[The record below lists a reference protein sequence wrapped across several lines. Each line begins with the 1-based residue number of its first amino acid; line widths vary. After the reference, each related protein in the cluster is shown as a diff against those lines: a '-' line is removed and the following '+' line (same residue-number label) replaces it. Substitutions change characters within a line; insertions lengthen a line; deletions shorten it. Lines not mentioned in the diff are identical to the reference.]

1 MANGR
6 LRDHCGIA
14 EIITI
19 CLWTSRHIPC
29 IRSPS
34 PDAAIARY
42 RGAPGWLGALGLLFN
57 SPIFIFAFL
66 PIAVAVFYAI
76 SASNLARAFLWLI
89 AASLFF
95 YAWWR
100 PFNVLLIAPSIA
112 LNYLAADFLIRRRE
126 SRPQMTRL
134 VFWAGI
140 VFNIGFIGYFKYI
153 AFLATVSNDV
163 FGTDFLIR
171 SVALPLGVSFITFQK
186 IALLVDARAGRV
198 QQVGLRD
205 YVLFVLFF
213 PPLISGPI
221 VHFREL
227 MPQFKAM
234 DGRWH
239 WENAAAGLGLFFSG
253 LFKKLVLADPIAV
266 LINPIWSDAAGGG
279 HPALT
284 QAWAAAL
291 GYMVQLYFDFS
302 GYSDMATGAARL
314 FGIRLPTNFNSPL
327 KAASIVDYWSR
338 WHITLTRFLTAY
350 IFSPITL
357 AWSRRRL
364 ERGASGMAGRRTTI
378 PAFLQL
384 LFVPTIVT
392 MLVSGLWHGA
402 GYQFLIFGALHG
414 AALVINHAWRL
425 WQPKS
430 WNQKLGARF
439 WAWPLTILCVIFFE
453 VFFRASDIGSALRVI
468 HGMLGANGVALP
480 SMFATKLGGALSA
493 LGIGVGASDQ
503 GGRDFVQT
511 WMLIALAWTIALAMP
526 NTLEIFARLQPT
538 LDFRLTA
545 ERERKV
551 RWLQWRP
558 SFGWS
563 FGMAAVA
570 LLGLMSLG
578 HVSAFLYWQF

>member
-1 MANGR
+1 M
-6 LRDHCGIA
+6 
-14 EIITI
+14 
-19 CLWTSRHIPC
+19 
-29 IRSPS
+29 
-34 PDAAIARY
+34 
-42 RGAPGWLGALGLLFN
+42 LFN

-66 PIAVAVFYAI
+66 PVAVAVFYAI
-76 SASNLARAFLWLI
+76 SAANLARAFLWLI

-100 PFNVLLIAPSIA
+100 PLNVLLIAPSIA
-112 LNYLAADFLIRRRE
+112 LNYLAADFLIRRQTE
-126 SRPQMTRL
+126 RPRL
-134 VFWAGI
+134 ASVVFWCAI
-140 VFNIGFIGYFKYI
+140 VFNICFIGYFKYI
-153 AFLATVSNDV
+153 SFLATVSNDV
-163 FGTDFLIR
+163 FGSDLMIQ

-186 IALLVDARAGRV
+186 IALLVDARSGRV

-234 DGRWH
+234 DGRWY
-239 WENAAAGLGLFFSG
+239 WENAAAGLGLFFAG

-266 LINPIWSDAAGGG
+266 LINPIWSDAASGG
-279 HPALT
+279 HPALL

-314 FGIRLPTNFNSPL
+314 FGIKLPTNFNSPL
-327 KAASIVDYWSR
+327 KAASIIDYWSR
-338 WHITLTRFLTAY
+338 WHMTLTRFLTAY

-357 AWSRRRL
+357 AFARRRMA
-364 ERGASGMAGRRTTI
+364 RDVPGMAGRRTT
-378 PAFLQL
+378 PAAFLQL
-384 LFVPTIVT
+384 LALPTIIT

-414 AALVINHAWRL
+414 VALVVNHAWRL

-430 WNQKLGARF
+430 WNHAPAARY
-439 WAWPLTILCVIFFE
+439 WAWPATILFVIFVE
-453 VFFRASDIGSALRVI
+453 VFFRASDIASALRVI
-468 HGMLGANGVALP
+468 HGMLGSDGIALP
-480 SMFATKLGGALSA
+480 SALASGPGRVLTMLGMKF
-493 LGIGVGASDQ
+493 GVSSE
-503 GGRDFVQT
+503 GGNAFVLT
-511 WMLIALAWTIALAMP
+511 WVLVGLAWTIALAMP
-526 NTLEIFARLQPT
+526 NTLEIFAKLQPT
-538 LDFRLTA
+538 LDFRLRGD
-545 ERERKV
+545 RERRV
-551 RWLQWRP
+551 AWAQWRP
-558 SFGWS
+558 SAAWTL
-563 FGMAAVA
+563 GMSAVA